1 MTLAWSSQ
9 TSYIYTAQARELFD
23 RHRLIVPDKT
33 TEMIAK
39 TIARSYRLA
48 SIKNK
53 GPSPRTRIR
62 KALAH
67 AEKLL
72 EYTERDTKSRRL
84 AASVS
89 NRSASLTRILNDFG
103 VAVWLA
109 TATPPIDVVAVLEQ
123 LEGDGL
129 PKGELT
135 RLIPALKSALPAKG
149 KPGRPRE
156 DMAHVLRGACIAWRR
171 AGRPEKCTWDPLSG
185 EHGTVKGPLA
195 AFARD
200 LLDRCQLA
208 AQSENA
214 LYCALRLELHRIR

>member
-1 MTLAWSSQ
+1 
-9 TSYIYTAQARELFD
+9 
-23 RHRLIVPDKT
+23 
-33 TEMIAK
+33 MIAK
-39 TIARSYRLA
+39 TIAKRYRSG
-48 SIKNK
+48 SIQNK

-72 EYTERDTKSRRL
+72 EYTERDTKNRRL
-84 AASVS
+84 AGSVS
-89 NRSASLTRILNDFG
+89 NRSAALTRMLNDFG

-109 TATPPIDVVAVLEQ
+109 TVMPPIDVVAVLEK
-123 LEGDGL
+123 LESGGL
-129 PKGELT
+129 PKGNLT
-135 RLIPALKSALPAKG
+135 RLIRALKSALPAKG

-156 DMAHVLRGACIAWRR
+156 GMAHVLSGACIAWRR

-185 EHGTVKGPLA
+185 DQGMVKGPLA

-200 LLDRCQLA
+200 LLACCQLA